1 MDYIEKEKQSYKTRY
16 YINFGNKILNENKL
30 DQNRLLIKYKNSHGS
45 VPTIPQTVISNKLKE
60 FIFNLIHTG
69 SLDIET
75 QKLLDQ
81 NDIEILERLL
91 KKCDLTIHLGYKKI
105 KMTPGDVQ
113 EKYSL
118 LKGSFLSGNNS
129 VILELI
135 KMLNERI
142 STKEEN
148 IQEIIKELVY
158 FL

>member
-1 MDYIEKEKQSYKTRY
+1 MNYIEKEKQSYKTRY

-30 DQNRLLIKYKNSHGS
+30 DQNKLIIKYKNSHGG
-45 VPTIPQTVISNKLKE
+45 VPNIPQTVISNKLKE

-75 QKLLDQ
+75 QKMLDQ
-81 NDIEILERLL
+81 TDTEILERLL

-105 KMTPGDVQ
+105 KMTHKDLQ

-118 LKGSFLSGNNS
+118 LKGSLLSGNNS
-129 VILELI
+129 VIPELI
-135 KMLNERI
+135 GMSNERI

-148 IQEIIKELVY
+148 IQEIINELVY
-158 FL
+158 FI